1 MLFTPIK
8 NLDRFRGVLAA
19 QLLSSQTTG
28 TFQIN
33 TASALGAQL
42 VTMAAGYYAKV
53 TIEDEHILL
62 SGFSVSG
69 ATVTCTIATNGRG
82 YNGTTAATHAADT
95 TVEIRYN
102 KADVD
107 NINAHLLRF
116 DDGGI
121 INALGTVIPTITD
134 GNTHVIAG
142 DYTTIL
148 TVGRSYFFKV
158 SSTWYRAIIRSAVFA
173 TGNTTFEITGDGLVT
188 SGTILATG
196 LGFDGNVYA
205 PVNYQLVKEAT
216 NDPADNP
223 PAGYQWLFV
232 QAAGWHTKDS
242 SGNIRFLCGVQAA
255 VSSAAGVVALDWSVA
270 NVYDTTLTEN
280 VTTVTHTNGVQGQ
293 TYKWR
298 IKQHASSPKTVVLAG
313 KTRFSNTIASY
324 TMTTDVSA
332 FDILEFLYNSTD
344 DKYDLTNSRL
354 GFQTSPT
361 QTASAFTVSGT
372 AGETITAGQAVYL
385 KNSDTRYWLADAD
398 GDESTFSFAG
408 IAASSS
414 TAGNPIS
421 VWPPGAV
428 ATGLSGLT
436 AGSYYFIS
444 ATAGGLATAPGAR
457 IARIG
462 HALSTTTM
470 RVIEPKFVRY
480 LSATGDRDTV
490 NQTLTVGFYPA
501 VIRCIGY
508 QSAAAGGMSVGDDGV
523 GSVNVQ
529 DGGGGAQYSSAMG
542 NVRTNSG
549 GNISV
554 SLVSKSR
561 TQFVID
567 WGGNDTADATFYFTC
582 ESL

>member
-33 TASALGAQL
+33 TASALGSQL
-42 VTMAAGYYAKV
+42 VTMAAGYYARV

-82 YNGTTAATHAADT
+82 YNGTSAATHAADT
-95 TVEIRYN
+95 TVECHWN
-102 KADVD
+102 KSDQD
-107 NINAHLLRF
+107 NINNHLMRF

-158 SSTWYRAIIRSAVFA
+158 VSTWYRAVIRSAVFA

-196 LGFDGNVYA
+196 LGFEGNVYA
-205 PVNYQLVKEAT
+205 PVDYSLAKQAT
-216 NDPADNP
+216 NNPADNP
-223 PAGYQWLFV
+223 PAGYSWLWNKGG
-232 QAAGWHTKDS
+232 GWMSKDS
-242 SGNIRFLCGVQAA
+242 SGNIRFLCGVQAS

-280 VTTVTHTNGVQGQ
+280 ITTVTHSNGVSGQ

-298 IKQHASSPKTVVLAG
+298 IKQHASSAKTVVMAG
-313 KTRFSNTIASY
+313 KTRYSNTIASY
-324 TMTTDVSA
+324 TMTTDVGA

-361 QTASAFTVSGT
+361 QAAANFTVSGT

-385 KNSDTRYWLADAD
+385 KAADARYWLADAD
-398 GDESTFSFAG
+398 ADESTFSFAG

-414 TAGNPIS
+414 TAGNPIT
-421 VWPPGAV
+421 VWPPGAI

-436 AGSYYFIS
+436 AGSYYFVS
-444 ATAGGLATAPGAR
+444 TTAGGLANTQGAR

-470 RVIEPKFVRY
+470 RVIQPKFVRY
-480 LSATGDRDTV
+480 LSATGDRDSV

-501 VIRCIGY
+501 VINVMGY
-508 QSAAAGGMSVGDDGV
+508 QSAAAGGMCVGDDGN
-523 GSVNVQ
+523 GSINIQ
-529 DGGGGAQYSSAMG
+529 DGGGGAAYSSAMG

-549 GNISV
+549 GNISI
-554 SLVSKSR
+554 SLVSKSQ
-561 TQFVID
+561 TDFVID
-567 WGGNDTADATFYFTC
+567 WGGTDTADATFYFRV

>member
-33 TASALGAQL
+33 TASALGSQL
-42 VTMAAGYYAKV
+42 VTMASGYYAKV

-62 SGFSVSG
+62 SAFSVSG

-82 YNGTTAATHAADT
+82 YNGTSAATHLSDT

-134 GNTHVIAG
+134 ANTHVIAG

-158 SSTWYRAIIRSAVFA
+158 VSTWYRAIIRSASFGG
-173 TGNTTFEITGDGLVT
+173 GNTTFEITGDGIVS

-223 PAGYQWLFV
+223 PAGYQWLFA
-232 QAAGWHTKDS
+232 QAGGWHTKDS
-242 SGNIRFLCGVQAA
+242 SGNIRFLCGVQAS

-293 TYKWR
+293 KYTWR
-298 IKQHASSPKTVVLAG
+298 IKQHASSAKTVTLTG
-313 KTRFSNTIASY
+313 KTRYSNSVATY
-324 TMTTDVSA
+324 TMTSDVSA

-344 DKYDLTNSRL
+344 DKYDLVNSRL
-354 GFQTSPT
+354 GFQTSPVQTT
-361 QTASAFTVSGT
+361 QSFTVSGT
-372 AGETITAGQAVYL
+372 AGETISAGQSVYL
-385 KNSDTRYWLADAD
+385 KAADTRYWLADAD
-398 GDESTFSFAG
+398 ADESTFSFAG
-408 IAASSS
+408 IAASAA
-414 TAGNPIS
+414 TAGVAIS
-421 VWPPGAV
+421 VWPPGSV

-436 AGSYYFIS
+436 SGEYQFLS
-444 ATAGGLATAPGAR
+444 ATAGGIANAPGAR

-470 RVIEPKFVRY
+470 RVIQPKFIRY
-480 LSATGDRDTV
+480 LSATGDRDTA

-529 DGGGGAQYSSAMG
+529 DGGGEAQHSSAMG
-542 NVRTNSG
+542 YVRTNSG

-554 SLVSKSR
+554 SLVSKSQ